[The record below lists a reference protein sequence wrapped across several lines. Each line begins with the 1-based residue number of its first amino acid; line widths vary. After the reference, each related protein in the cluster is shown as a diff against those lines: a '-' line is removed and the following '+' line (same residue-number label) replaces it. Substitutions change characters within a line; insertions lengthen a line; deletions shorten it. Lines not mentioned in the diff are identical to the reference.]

1 MAVTLCPAL
10 WRALDSAAGQLFAG
24 GKALL
29 RPAQRQA
36 ACVCVCVCVWRGD
49 LGSRWAGTFVFMYL
63 HFVSLV
69 SKVWQNIIEL
79 CQRLC

>member
-1 MAVTLCPAL
+1 MLPGSCLQEGRPC
-10 WRALDSAAGQLFAG
+10 SAQPNDR
-24 GKALL
+24 
-29 RPAQRQA
+29 RPV
-36 ACVCVCVCVWRGD
+36 CVCVCVCVWRGD
-49 LGSRWAGTFVFMYL
+49 LGSRWAWTFVFMYL